1 MHEYGLASCRTVC
14 REFGFNYK
22 CYWSSNLGLL
32 KRKKNVE
39 KETQEHLFWFSNIS
53 GASEIPT
60 IIISNFV
67 ISKAEYHYT

>member
-1 MHEYGLASCRTVC
+1 MNMVWHPVELYV
-14 REFGFNYK
+14 E
-22 CYWSSNLGLL
+22 NLDLIIDVTGVQISVYS
-32 KRKKNVE
+32 KEKKNVE
-39 KETQEHLFWFSNIS
+39 KETQEHLFWVSNIS